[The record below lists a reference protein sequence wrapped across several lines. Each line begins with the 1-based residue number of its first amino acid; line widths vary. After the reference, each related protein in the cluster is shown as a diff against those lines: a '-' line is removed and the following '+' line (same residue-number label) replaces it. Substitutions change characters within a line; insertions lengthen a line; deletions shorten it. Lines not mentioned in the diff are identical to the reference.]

1 MGYRPRAEG
10 PRYSHHPD
18 PISMMQRAT
27 ICCMTRSVRIK
38 EHLAA
43 ELERLAKE
51 ERRSL
56 ANLVEVLLEQALT
69 IESGERGFVREMP
82 ATNEPLIE
90 VTDLPDVKAT
100 VRVIPREEADPH
112 FKPDF
117 KK

>member
-1 MGYRPRAEG
+1 
-10 PRYSHHPD
+10 
-18 PISMMQRAT
+18 MQYAT

-56 ANLVEVLLEQALT
+56 ANLVEVLLEQALKMDGAPIT
-69 IESGERGFVREMP
+69 KEIVQDIGSIPVRAQVSTTPRAERRASSDP
-82 ATNEPLIE
+82 
-90 VTDLPDVKAT
+90 
-100 VRVIPREEADPH
+100 DPH

-117 KK
+117 K